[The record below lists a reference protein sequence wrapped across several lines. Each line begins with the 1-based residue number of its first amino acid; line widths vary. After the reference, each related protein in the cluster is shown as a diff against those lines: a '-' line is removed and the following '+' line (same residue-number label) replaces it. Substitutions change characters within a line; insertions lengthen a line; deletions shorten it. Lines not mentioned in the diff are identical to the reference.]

1 MVGLEFLTV
10 CIAMDRDRI
19 PYANEIG
26 GDPFRL
32 YHSFILLFIEDITR
46 SCEVSHTHLKKRL
59 QLFSPQL
66 DNSEVVLRPL
76 LIG

>member
-1 MVGLEFLTV
+1 MLGLQFLTV

-32 YHSFILLFIEDITR
+32 YHSFIPLFIEDITR
-46 SCEVSHTHLKKRL
+46 SCEVSHTFKKRAAA
-59 QLFSPQL
+59 LFSSTRQQ
-66 DNSEVVLRPL
+66 
-76 LIG
+76 